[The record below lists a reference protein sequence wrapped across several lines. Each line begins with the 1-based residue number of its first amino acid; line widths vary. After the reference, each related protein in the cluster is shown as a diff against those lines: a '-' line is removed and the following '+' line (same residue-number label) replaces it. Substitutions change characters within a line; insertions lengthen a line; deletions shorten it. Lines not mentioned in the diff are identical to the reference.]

1 MLMERWVIVITAL
14 LALATWGLFR
24 LVVALKSS

>member
-1 MLMERWVIVITAL
+1 METTAVCLTLL

-24 LVVALKSS
+24 LALALGDAR

>member
-1 MLMERWVIVITAL
+1 MEIRIAIVTIL

-24 LVVALKSS
+24 LAAALRDPS

>member
-14 LALATWGLFR
+14 LTLATWGLYR